1 MLFADAF
8 NIEMK
13 YLYFMTVCTSVP
25 FFRIKGKTVDCGVLN
40 YPERPP
46 LSCSEY
52 DGDDEQLQS
61 ASYKISFDFVL
72 DLSSFSLD
80 ILEIIA
86 QVNPLVKRTCLI
98 LFMVQ
103 SVFSGLDD
111 TI

>member
-1 MLFADAF
+1 MLFTDAF

-13 YLYFMTVCTSVP
+13 YLYFMTVCTAVP

-46 LSCSEY
+46 FSCSKY

-61 ASYKISFDFVL
+61 ASHNKSFDFVL
-72 DLSSFSLD
+72 DFSSFFLG

-86 QVNPLVKRTCLI
+86 LVNPIVKRTCLI
-98 LFMVQ
+98 RSIPYFHY
-103 SVFSGLDD
+103 FS
-111 TI
+111 

>member
-13 YLYFMTVCTSVP
+13 YSYFMTVCTAVP

-40 YPERPP
+40 YPKRPP

-61 ASYKISFDFVL
+61 ASYKRSVDFVL
-72 DLSSFSLD
+72 NFSSFSLD

-86 QVNPLVKRTCLI
+86 QVNPLVTPTCLI
-98 LFMVQ
+98 LYMVQ
-103 SVFSGLDD
+103 YAFSCLDD

>member
-40 YPERPP
+40 YPKRPP

-61 ASYKISFDFVL
+61 ASYKRSLDFVL
-72 DLSSFSLD
+72 DFSSFSLD
-80 ILEIIA
+80 ILETIA
-86 QVNPLVKRTCLI
+86 LVNPLVKRICLI
-98 LFMVQ
+98 LYMVQ
-103 SVFSGLDD
+103 YDFS
-111 TI
+111 